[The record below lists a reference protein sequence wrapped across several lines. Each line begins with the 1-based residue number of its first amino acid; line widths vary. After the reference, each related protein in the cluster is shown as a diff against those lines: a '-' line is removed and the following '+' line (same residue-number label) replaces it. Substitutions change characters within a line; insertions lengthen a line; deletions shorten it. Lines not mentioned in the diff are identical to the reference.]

1 MNIHYLTKQLWV
13 DRLYHRLHIKLI
25 AYHGDFILNLSI
37 CSQVITVSSS
47 ILWFISNKSLQT
59 VLLSF
64 ACKFLAWLNLNT
76 LFFAVICAYWSE
88 NWRLTLS
95 VVLYFISLFSVIVG
109 RNSWNRR
116 TVQKMA
122 FCSLHTVSFFACLYS
137 LETWAIFLKECLFT
151 FWRKSGN
158 YLVQFTYLM
167 FILEVVCYIN

>member
-1 MNIHYLTKQLWV
+1 MTDFIT
-13 DRLYHRLHIKLI
+13 
-25 AYHGDFILNLSI
+25 DFILSLLPI
-37 CSQVITVSSS
+37 KVISFWTCQFVV
-47 ILWFISNKSLQT
+47 KSLRYLALYYDSLAANLFKQSCCR
-59 VLLSF
+59 LRASF
-64 ACKFLAWLNLNT
+64 SPDWT
-76 LFFAVICAYWSE
+76 SIHFFAVICAYWSE

-109 RNSWNRR
+109 RNSWDRR

-167 FILEVVCYIN
+167 FILEVVCFIN